1 MNCPQCGGLN
11 SNDSRFCGRC
21 GAGLAVS
28 APPVSLPLASLVN
41 GESVTGS
48 AGGLAGAVAAV
59 LGAVGLG
66 MAADYLVNRV
76 AGRAIGCAC
85 GCLLLV
91 GLLACMA
98 AAGLIQAVQFR

>member
-1 MNCPQCGGLN
+1 
-11 SNDSRFCGRC
+11 
-21 GAGLAVS
+21 
-28 APPVSLPLASLVN
+28 
-41 GESVTGS
+41 
-48 AGGLAGAVAAV
+48 
-59 LGAVGLG
+59 
-66 MAADYLVNRV
+66 VNRV